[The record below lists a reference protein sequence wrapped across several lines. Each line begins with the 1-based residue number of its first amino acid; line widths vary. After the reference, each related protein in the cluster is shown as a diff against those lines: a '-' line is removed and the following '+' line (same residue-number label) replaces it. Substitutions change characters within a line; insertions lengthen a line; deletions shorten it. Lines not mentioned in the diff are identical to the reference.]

1 MQIAIQLEKGIRLL
15 KLGQFEEAI
24 LAFEKILRKHPE
36 NAEVL
41 HFCGVAKHQ
50 LGRHKEAVKLIER
63 AVARLPRAIF
73 YLNLALCYAALN
85 KHADAIKQL
94 VSALRLQPELIDA
107 WYNLGVLYGQIN
119 NYEAAIS
126 SYQKL
131 LSLSPNHLAALN
143 NLGDLLSRVD
153 RKGEAERVL
162 RQALTLRPDFT
173 DAQYNLA
180 RLILDEHPEDAAKL
194 LKEVVHTRPQF
205 IDASRLYARA
215 LARSGV
221 HEAAHDVLEL
231 ALAGAPHEANLH
243 NDLGLICLELGK
255 LDAAQY
261 AFEQAIELEPRHTHA
276 LYNLTFSVKAAA
288 NPALFDKVKA
298 AIDHSGQLPSEESAM
313 LHFAAGHLLEAAR
326 DYDAAFMEFLRANK
340 LKNVHYEPEKTQAH
354 FDAIKSFFTPN
365 VFAEFSSK
373 IDSEQAVFI
382 VGMPRSGT
390 TLTEQIIAS
399 HPLATGAGEL
409 LLFNQI
415 ANGLGAILKSEL
427 AYPECIRDLTMPIA
441 RELAQRY
448 LGELQRRGG
457 DQSQKITDKMPGNFV
472 NLGLIALLLP
482 KAKIIHCQRDPINTC
497 VSCFTANFT
506 GFLPYAYDLGH
517 LGHYYRCY
525 EDLMAHWKKVLPL
538 SIYTL
543 NYEDLVS
550 NSEKEIR
557 SLIDFVGLPWSDSCL
572 TPHQTRR
579 AVSTASNV
587 QVREPIYKRSID
599 RASNFTSHLEPLRL
613 ALLDPPNC

>member
-15 KLGQFEEAI
+15 KSRQFAEAI
-24 LAFEKILRKHPE
+24 LAFEKILRKHPG
-36 NAEVL
+36 NAEAL
-41 HFCGVAKHQ
+41 HFCGVAMHQ
-50 LGRHKEAVKLIER
+50 QGRHKEAVKFIER
-63 AVARLPRAIF
+63 AIARLPRANF
-73 YLNLALCYAALN
+73 YLNLALCYAALG
-85 KHADAIKQL
+85 KHAEAIKQL
-94 VSALRLQPELIDA
+94 VSALSLHPELIDA
-107 WYNLGVLYGQIN
+107 WYNLGVLYGQIH

-131 LSLSPNHLAALN
+131 LALSPNHLAALN

-153 RKGEAERVL
+153 RKGEAERAL

-180 RLILDEHPEDAAKL
+180 RLILDEHPESAAKL
-194 LKEVVHTRPQF
+194 LKEVVQARPQLV
-205 IDASRLYARA
+205 DACRLYARA
-215 LARSGV
+215 LARSGI
-221 HEAAHDVLEL
+221 HEAAHDVLES
-231 ALAGAPHEANLH
+231 ALASAPHEANLYS
-243 NDLGLICLELGK
+243 DFGLVCLELGK
-255 LDAAQY
+255 LDAAKF
-261 AFEQAIELEPRHTHA
+261 AFEQAIDREPRHTHA

-288 NPALFDKVKA
+288 NPVLLDKIKVAL
-298 AIDHSGQLPSEESAM
+298 DHSEQLPSEESAM
-313 LHFAAGHLLEAAR
+313 LHFAAGHLLEAAC

-340 LKNVHYEPEKTQAH
+340 LKNVPYEPAQTQAN
-354 FDAIKSFFTPN
+354 FEAIKNFFTPE
-365 VFAEFSSK
+365 VFAQFSSD
-373 IDSEQAVFI
+373 IDAEQAVFI

-390 TLTEQIIAS
+390 TLAEQIIAS
-399 HPLATGAGEL
+399 HPLASGAGEL

-427 AYPECIRDLTMPIA
+427 AYPECVRYLTTPIA

-457 DQSQKITDKMPGNFV
+457 EQSQKITDKMPGNFV
-472 NLGLIALLLP
+472 HLGLIALLLP
-482 KAKIIHCQRDPINTC
+482 KAKIIHCHRDPLNTC
-497 VSCFTANFT
+497 LSCFTANFT

-543 NYEDLVS
+543 SYEDLVS

-587 QVREPIYKRSID
+587 QIREPIYKRSID
-599 RASNFTSHLEPLRL
+599 RAANFSSHLELLRQ
-613 ALLDPPNC
+613 ALLKKDC

>member
-1 MQIAIQLEKGIRLL
+1 MQIAIQLEKGIQLL
-15 KLGQFEEAI
+15 KSRQFAEAI
-24 LAFEKILRKHPE
+24 LAFEKILRKHPG
-36 NAEVL
+36 NAEAL
-41 HFCGVAKHQ
+41 HFCGVAMHQ
-50 LGRHKEAVKLIER
+50 QGRHIEAVKFIER
-63 AVARLPRAIF
+63 AIARLPRANF
-73 YLNLALCYAALN
+73 YLNLALCYAALE
-85 KHADAIKQL
+85 KHAEAIKQL
-94 VSALRLQPELIDA
+94 ISALSLHPELIDA
-107 WYNLGVLYGQIN
+107 WYNLGVLYGQIH

-131 LSLSPNHLAALN
+131 LALSPNHLAALN

-153 RKGEAERVL
+153 RKGEAERAL
-162 RQALTLRPDFT
+162 RQALTLRPDLT

-180 RLILDEHPEDAAKL
+180 RLILDEHPESAAKL
-194 LKEVVHTRPQF
+194 LKEVVQARPQLV
-205 IDASRLYARA
+205 DACRLYARA
-215 LARSGV
+215 LARSGI
-221 HEAAHDVLEL
+221 HEAAHDVLEA
-231 ALAGAPHEANLH
+231 ALANAPHEANLH
-243 NDLGLICLELGK
+243 SDFGLVCLELGK
-255 LDAAQY
+255 LGAAQY
-261 AFEQAIELEPRHTHA
+261 AFEQAIAREPRHTHA

-288 NPALFDKVKA
+288 NPALLDKLKA
-298 AIDHSGQLPSEESAM
+298 ALDHSEQLPSEESAM
-313 LHFAAGHLLEAAR
+313 LHFAAGHLLEAAG

-340 LKNVHYEPEKTQAH
+340 LKNVPYEPAQTQAH
-354 FDAIKSFFTPN
+354 FEAIKNFFTPE
-365 VFAEFSSK
+365 VFAQFSS
-373 IDSEQAVFI
+373 DVDAQQAVFI

-390 TLTEQIIAS
+390 TLAEQIIAS
-399 HPLATGAGEL
+399 HPLASGAGEL

-415 ANGLGAILKSEL
+415 ANGLGPILKSEL
-427 AYPECIRDLTMPIA
+427 AYPECVHYLTTPIA

-457 DQSQKITDKMPGNFV
+457 EQSQKITDKMPGNFV
-472 NLGLIALLLP
+472 HLGLIALLLP
-482 KAKIIHCQRDPINTC
+482 KAKIIHCHRDPINTC
-497 VSCFTANFT
+497 LSCFTANFT

-587 QVREPIYKRSID
+587 QVREPIYKRSVD